1 MHTIQDLR
9 SVTPQN
15 VILTQNVIRIA
26 AKCNTNAKCNNIDAK
41 CNKIFNAKC
50 NNLST
55 QIVITFL
62 THNVI
67 TQNVIISEITTCMLF
82 QNRYCGSVISS

>member
-1 MHTIQDLR
+1 MLNIV
-9 SVTPQN
+9 VTPQNVIIAAN

-26 AKCNTNAKCNNIDAK
+26 AKCNNIDAK
-41 CNKIFNAKC
+41 CNKIFNAEC

-67 TQNVIISEITTCMLF
+67 TQNVIISE
-82 QNRYCGSVISS
+82 

>member
-1 MHTIQDLR
+1 MV
-9 SVTPQN
+9 VTPQN
-15 VILTQNVIRIA
+15 VIKIA
-26 AKCNTNAKCNNIDAK
+26 TK

-55 QIVITFL
+55 QIIVITFL

-67 TQNVIISEITTCMLF
+67 TQNVPGINFRITTCGLF